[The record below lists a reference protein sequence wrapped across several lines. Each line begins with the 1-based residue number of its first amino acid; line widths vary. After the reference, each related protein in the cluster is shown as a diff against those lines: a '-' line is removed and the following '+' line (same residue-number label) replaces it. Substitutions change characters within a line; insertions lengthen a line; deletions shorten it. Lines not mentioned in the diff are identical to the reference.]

1 MSVARWLK
9 TCVAALATLQGW
21 PLWTCRSRALA
32 VGRSWGLGHG
42 QARNRSSWPA
52 AGARYACSTLDLP
65 AARWNALPRS
75 GGQAIPV
82 PLLWG
87 TAP

>member
-1 MSVARWLK
+1 MSVAWWLK

-32 VGRSWGLGHG
+32 VGLSRALAWRRSWGLGHG

-52 AGARYACSTLDLP
+52 AGARCECSTLVLP
-65 AARWNALPRS
+65 AARWNALPR
-75 GGQAIPV
+75 
-82 PLLWG
+82 
-87 TAP
+87 